1 MTLKEIRNMIKTSI
15 FPCDTV
21 EYQRQGEFIFD
32 EKHPDGVWKP
42 RYVYYRHSCF
52 STPGQGIWRCQ
63 KCGKYRS
70 HDRSSTYASS
80 VDELAY
86 LVG

>member
-1 MTLKEIRNMIKTSI
+1 MTLKELRKMIEISK

-21 EYQRQGEFIFD
+21 EYQRQGEFVFD
-32 EKHPDGVWKP
+32 EQHPDGVWKP

-52 STPGQGIWRCQ
+52 TTPGQGIWRCG
-63 KCGKYRS
+63 KCGQYRAHS
-70 HDRSSTYASS
+70 RFSEYASS

>member
-1 MTLKEIRNMIKTSI
+1 MTLKELRKMIESSK

-42 RYVYYRHSCF
+42 RYVYYRHYCF
-52 STPGQGIWRCQ
+52 TIQGSGIW
-63 KCGKYRS
+63 KCGKCGQYRANS
-70 HDRSSTYASS
+70 RFSEYASS